1 MIGAVPPD
9 YSATFFGVIDE
20 DAALAAADAERVA
33 EQAEFEQD
41 SRAELEGVDEVG
53 EEVVRRATEEESY
66 HWSDNVSGCSA
77 DDALQLMELERCLY
91 LADAATCRAR
101 MFCLILAKRAASD
114 GSMDGSLPAELW
126 LHCAVMC
133 PVTTVQRWV
142 RCRFADWVV
151 ASDENWH
158 NGYDGLLNEYELALR
173 NHRNG
178 ATDLRR
184 QAREPRQPITSNA
197 RLMEL
202 ESVLSH
208 DEWEPVDNRDA
219 LWAELA
225 ELLVWHPHLR
235 TILNVPDEAT
245 VEAEIR
251 QRFNAFGYRGR
262 FGGSIFRH
270 EPPRMLQEHVGAL
283 ATLSDVIDK
292 WEHAERIVTRR
303 SWGKVAHWDARCEVP
318 HFASIL
324 PRDAWTLFDDEAGIV
339 GDDHSH
345 VEMLGCMCEGFP
357 ADMNAATAE
366 YYFVGCFEDHRQV
379 HCSLAGLFAVDWDVS
394 CASTEHSGGEEREL
408 HSTDSVAGTHP
419 TRRQLVG
426 DDFCAGLAA
435 LERQIV
441 GADLSP
447 ADFRFLFCFDD
458 WH

>member
-9 YSATFFGVIDE
+9 YAATFFGVIDE
-20 DAALAAADAERVA
+20 DAALAAADAERVS

-53 EEVVRRATEEESY
+53 EEVVRAAEEEESD
-66 HWSDNVSGCSA
+66 HWSDNISGCSA
-77 DDALQLMELERCLY
+77 DDTHQLMELERCLY

-101 MFCLILAKRAASD
+101 MFCLILAKRAASGG
-114 GSMDGSLPAELW
+114 GSMDSSLPAELW

-133 PVTTVQRWV
+133 PVTTVQKWV
-142 RCRFADWVV
+142 RCRFAEWVV

-158 NGYDGLLNEYELALR
+158 NGYDGLLNEYQLALR

-178 ATDLRR
+178 ATDLKR
-184 QAREPRQPITSNA
+184 QARKPRQPITANA

-208 DEWEPVDNRDA
+208 DEWEPVEDRDW
-219 LWAELA
+219 LWADLA
-225 ELLVWHPHLR
+225 ELLASHPHLR
-235 TILNVPDEAT
+235 TILNVPEEAT
-245 VEAEIR
+245 AEAEIR
-251 QRFNAFGYRGR
+251 QRFNAAFFPLARY
-262 FGGSIFRH
+262 FRH

-318 HFASIL
+318 HFANL
-324 PRDAWTLFDDEAGIV
+324 LLRDAWPLFNDEVVTV

-366 YYFVGCFEDHRQV
+366 YYFIGCFEDHGQV

-394 CASTEHSGGEEREL
+394 CASTEHSGGEEL
-408 HSTDSVAGTHP
+408 HSTDSGVGTHP

-426 DDFCAGLAA
+426 DEFCAGLAA

>member
-1 MIGAVPPD
+1 
-9 YSATFFGVIDE
+9 
-20 DAALAAADAERVA
+20 
-33 EQAEFEQD
+33 
-41 SRAELEGVDEVG
+41 
-53 EEVVRRATEEESY
+53 
-66 HWSDNVSGCSA
+66 
-77 DDALQLMELERCLY
+77 
-91 LADAATCRAR
+91 
-101 MFCLILAKRAASD
+101 
-114 GSMDGSLPAELW
+114 
-126 LHCAVMC
+126 
-133 PVTTVQRWV
+133 
-142 RCRFADWVV
+142 
-151 ASDENWH
+151 
-158 NGYDGLLNEYELALR
+158 
-173 NHRNG
+173 
-178 ATDLRR
+178 
-184 QAREPRQPITSNA
+184 
-197 RLMEL
+197 
-202 ESVLSH
+202 
-208 DEWEPVDNRDA
+208 
-219 LWAELA
+219 
-225 ELLVWHPHLR
+225 
-235 TILNVPDEAT
+235 
-245 VEAEIR
+245 
-251 QRFNAFGYRGR
+251 
-262 FGGSIFRH
+262 
-270 EPPRMLQEHVGAL
+270 MLQEHVGAL

-379 HCSLAGLFAVDWDVS
+379 HCSLAGLFGVDWDVS